1 MLAAEKILQNA
12 KFDKMSD
19 PSAILGKQTTKEK
32 EKKMTVENKTYQIGD
47 LFTTQRSNVTGT
59 ITEIIPVSDRTTR
72 VKLSLENGEYRW
84 TTVTIK

>member
-1 MLAAEKILQNA
+1 
-12 KFDKMSD
+12 
-19 PSAILGKQTTKEK
+19 
-32 EKKMTVENKTYQIGD
+32 MTVANKTYQIGD

-59 ITEIIPVSDRTTR
+59 ITEIVPVTESRTR

>member
-1 MLAAEKILQNA
+1 
-12 KFDKMSD
+12 
-19 PSAILGKQTTKEK
+19 
-32 EKKMTVENKTYQIGD
+32 MTVGNKTYQIGD

-59 ITEIIPVSDRTTR
+59 ITEIVNVKPNQNR

>member
-1 MLAAEKILQNA
+1 MKSS

-19 PSAILGKQTTKEK
+19 PSAILGKQPTKEK
-32 EKKMTVENKTYQIGD
+32 EIKMTVANKTYAIGD

-59 ITEIIPVSDRTTR
+59 ITEIVPVTENRTR
-72 VKLSLENGEYRW
+72 VKLSLDNGEYRW